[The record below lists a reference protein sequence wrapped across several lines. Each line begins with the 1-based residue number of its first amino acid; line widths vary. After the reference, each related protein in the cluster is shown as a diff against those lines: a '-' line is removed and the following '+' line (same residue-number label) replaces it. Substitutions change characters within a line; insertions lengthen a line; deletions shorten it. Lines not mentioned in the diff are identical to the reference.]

1 MILCEKKTP
10 KVVVFIGETICFN
23 KLVLCKEQFYYM

>member
-1 MILCEKKTP
+1 MILCETPPP
-10 KVVVFIGETICFN
+10 KVVEFIGEIICFN

>member
-1 MILCEKKTP
+1 MWKNLP